1 MLRYA
6 KRLSFAFQ
14 GVSTAFATLQPSSSL
29 GAEGVGDGKEVVKVT
44 CTFTDKALLETGHLR
59 ADLEDLDLGGRHLN
73 LLCCETSSTNLKA
86 CVCRLII
93 ADEDIGQNGQATV
106 LADGLMQLL
115 WRGAPFLVTY
125 ACAALVNLCQGHVV
139 RSHLI
144 HNDVIPLCKHN
155 IRTYDNDLVLY
166 SLMVLVRPDGARS
179 NHRASVERYGMALS
193 KMGVVAGCV
202 RFAGAMQS
210 KAELQG
216 LLEFCTGLL
225 HSLHAQ
231 TETRWRVLAELCNIL
246 GQLFAD
252 EASREAAAAPE
263 SQVFDFLMTLM
274 ESSVSQGV
282 SPLPDWSVKLQSKVL
297 LALRSLC
304 QVSAVRR
311 EQVCD
316 HVSKPLPKLMSALGN
331 QAVLLC
337 SAMSTTREHL
347 VDLKEA
353 GWEQAYPARVMSTCQ
368 TAAERDL
375 LRERMMVISNAIATL
390 AVQSLNHLNHL
401 AKPLRLGV
409 GGSRLLADL
418 RPAARRMPL
427 YEEKFICPFS
437 IRFSQARIRPTF
449 QDGREVEASMEQIS
463 AVSCPEGPLQQRYD
477 VLLRA
482 PFPPIEIIR
491 WWPKLRE
498 EDGETLL
505 DENGKTILGE
515 PCWFTF
521 DNRRLYCLQAA
532 AIKNWP
538 SRTAAVV
545 HVMHDLPVSKCA
557 PKKFRTT
564 DLGCSVRISRRD
576 DVVPKATWTW
586 MEVPIET
593 LLRSP

>member
-1 MLRYA
+1 
-6 KRLSFAFQ
+6 
-14 GVSTAFATLQPSSSL
+14 
-29 GAEGVGDGKEVVKVT
+29 
-44 CTFTDKALLETGHLR
+44 
-59 ADLEDLDLGGRHLN
+59 
-73 LLCCETSSTNLKA
+73 
-86 CVCRLII
+86 
-93 ADEDIGQNGQATV
+93 
-106 LADGLMQLL
+106 MQLL

-125 ACAALVNLCQGHVV
+125 ACAALVNLCQGHEVV

-166 SLMVLVRPDGARS
+166 SLMVLVQLTKRS
-179 NHRASVERYGMALS
+179 NHRASVERY
-193 KMGVVAGCV
+193 
-202 RFAGAMQS
+202 
-210 KAELQG
+210 G

-331 QAVLLC
+331 QENLEHADWMNQAVLLC

-353 GWEQAYPARVMSTCQ
+353 GWEQAYPVMSTCQ

-390 AVQSLNHLNHL
+390 AGQS
-401 AKPLRLGV
+401 K
-409 GGSRLLADL
+409 
-418 RPAARRMPL
+418 
-427 YEEKFICPFS
+427 
-437 IRFSQARIRPTF
+437 
-449 QDGREVEASMEQIS
+449 
-463 AVSCPEGPLQQRYD
+463 
-477 VLLRA
+477 
-482 PFPPIEIIR
+482 
-491 WWPKLRE
+491 
-498 EDGETLL
+498 
-505 DENGKTILGE
+505 
-515 PCWFTF
+515 
-521 DNRRLYCLQAA
+521 
-532 AIKNWP
+532 
-538 SRTAAVV
+538 
-545 HVMHDLPVSKCA
+545 
-557 PKKFRTT
+557 
-564 DLGCSVRISRRD
+564 
-576 DVVPKATWTW
+576 
-586 MEVPIET
+586 
-593 LLRSP
+593 